1 MLRGALG
8 GAGSPFISFVCLHN
22 HICEA
27 VQPRSA
33 TSSAISSARF
43 SQVRSDSVVRF
54 ASKWQGGWPGPRLGW
69 SSPRAQVRRIS
80 AGCLG
85 WGLDRCSME
94 CARPSPRVFT
104 LRVCL
109 PVRGPGRAL
118 AGQDGRLGRFP
129 CLWTRLLGGDHGG
142 GHRRRDPAARACW
155 GRPAGCC
162 FLAFL
167 PRSLSC
173 RSWQTGLG
181 AGLGAW
187 ARI

>member
-85 WGLDRCSME
+85 WGLDRCSLD
-94 CARPSPRVFT
+94 CARSGPRIFSF
-104 LRVCL
+104 RVCL

-118 AGQDGRLGRFP
+118 AGQDGRWGRFP
-129 CLWTRLLGGDHGG
+129 CLWTRMLGGDRGS
-142 GHRRRDPAARACW
+142 GH
-155 GRPAGCC
+155 
-162 FLAFL
+162 
-167 PRSLSC
+167 
-173 RSWQTGLG
+173 
-181 AGLGAW
+181 
-187 ARI
+187 